1 MRALP
6 LVQRRLF
13 TRFPPRRDVT
23 MIQTAIAI
31 FVDRFIPGGTQRQLI
46 ELLRRIDRRR
56 FRVHPVCFHD
66 DGPWT
71 SRVADLGDPITRFPI
86 HGFGRRDTVRQLAR
100 FARWCRD
107 NRIAVLHT
115 WEIYSNVFGLPGG
128 ALASVPLRIGSRR
141 GLGGPPAVRRLQ
153 TLACRFA
160 HRMVANSRAAANQLI
175 SQGVAPGRIDIIPN
189 GIDLSMFPVRQR
201 SARPTKITMVACLRQ
216 EKRIEVLIAS
226 VPRILTRYPDVE
238 FQIVGDGRCREQLME
253 VATAL
258 GVLPQVRFMGHRDD
272 VPAILSESDLF
283 VLPSESEASP
293 NVILE
298 AMAAGLPVVASNV
311 GGIPELVTD
320 GVTGSLVPPADSDA
334 LAAALLDLLDH
345 PGRATAF
352 GQAGRARIE
361 QEYSFDRMVMQ
372 FETLYLSG
380 SVGSAG
386 ADVRNSSG
394 RNKCPA

>member
-1 MRALP
+1 
-6 LVQRRLF
+6 
-13 TRFPPRRDVT
+13 
-23 MIQTAIAI
+23 
-31 FVDRFIPGGTQRQLI
+31 
-46 ELLRRIDRRR
+46 
-56 FRVHPVCFHD
+56 
-66 DGPWT
+66 
-71 SRVADLGDPITRFPI
+71 
-86 HGFGRRDTVRQLAR
+86 
-100 FARWCRD
+100 
-107 NRIAVLHT
+107 
-115 WEIYSNVFGLPGG
+115 
-128 ALASVPLRIGSRR
+128 
-141 GLGGPPAVRRLQ
+141 
-153 TLACRFA
+153 
-160 HRMVANSRAAANQLI
+160 
-175 SQGVAPGRIDIIPN
+175 
-189 GIDLSMFPVRQR
+189 
-201 SARPTKITMVACLRQ
+201 
-216 EKRIEVLIAS
+216 
-226 VPRILTRYPDVE
+226 
-238 FQIVGDGRCREQLME
+238 
-253 VATAL
+253 
-258 GVLPQVRFMGHRDD
+258 QVRFMGHRDD

-361 QEYSFDRMVMQ
+361 QENSLDRMVMQ